1 MHVNNNYCQLLS
13 FIISIKV
20 IYNIDVQLLL
30 NMSNQNLKFITACIY
45 FLLSKN
51 DPLVFTIKA
60 KMRITLT
67 VVKKIKITTYKLT
80 RNFMRELH

>member
-60 KMRITLT
+60 KMRIALT